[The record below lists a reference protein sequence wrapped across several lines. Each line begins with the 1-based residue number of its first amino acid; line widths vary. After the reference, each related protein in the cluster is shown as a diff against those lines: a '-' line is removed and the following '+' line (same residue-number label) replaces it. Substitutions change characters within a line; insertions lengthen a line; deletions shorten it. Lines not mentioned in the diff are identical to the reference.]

1 MAQADHTSALTASQQ
16 RKRAA
21 IDAGIGLVITMLL
34 WPFPIARA
42 MLPPLVNVVL
52 VLLTWDIV
60 NIAYHVVC
68 ARVWRR
74 TGATYLLGITLSSAG
89 EAVEPLDDSR
99 ALRWGALAGALVLV
113 NMVWS
118 GASAIITN
126 GSGAELRS

>member
-1 MAQADHTSALTASQQ
+1 VQSDVVSPLTAGQQ

-60 NIAYHVVC
+60 NIAYHIGC
-68 ARVWRR
+68 ARIWRH
-74 TGATYLLGITLSSAG
+74 TGATYLLGMTLGGVDESA
-89 EAVEPLDDSR
+89 EPVDDARAV
-99 ALRWGALAGALVLV
+99 RWGVFAGALVVV
-113 NMVWS
+113 NIAWP
-118 GASAIITN
+118 GASAIIAKR
-126 GSGAELRS
+126 SAVELRS